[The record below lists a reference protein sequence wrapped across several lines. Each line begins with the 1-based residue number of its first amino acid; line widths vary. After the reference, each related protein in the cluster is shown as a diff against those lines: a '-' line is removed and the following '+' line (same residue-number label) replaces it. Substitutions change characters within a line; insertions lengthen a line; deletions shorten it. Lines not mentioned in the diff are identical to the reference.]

1 MTTAQG
7 NFSESEY
14 QLNTSLAEA
23 NTIRVYSFA
32 KSTGELVQLQIDFV
46 VNGKPTTVIV
56 SESITY
62 NEPLTAEALSEKDL
76 SQISFQTATAPAT
89 SKSHPLIGISADKAA
104 KIILQAMKEWD
115 EEILGTA
122 MHYYKG
128 DVMKV
133 VESRYRGLEVKSIEK
148 SVSSGLYPG
157 RFVKCKVVLADGSA
171 KVYGVVAGDSDGGV
185 VKVLKVTP
193 DMIFETVTTVAPATK
208 GAKIAI
214 DSSEKVTASAPASG
228 KFGAIMV
235 DNRGAAAGGLV
246 EISFEN

>member
-1 MTTAQG
+1 MFNLIYRDGAPENTGHYEGIPTDATTGFKVGQA
-7 NFSESEY
+7 
-14 QLNTSLAEA
+14 
-23 NTIRVYSFA
+23 VH
-32 KSTGELVQLQIDFV
+32 LVS
-46 VNGKPTTVIV
+46 GK
-56 SESITY
+56 
-62 NEPLTAEALSEKDL
+62 A
-76 SQISFQTATAPAT
+76 
-89 SKSHPLIGISADKAA
+89 
-104 KIILQAMKEWD
+104 
-115 EEILGTA
+115 
-122 MHYYKG
+122 
-128 DVMKV
+128 
-133 VESRYRGLEVKSIEK
+133 
-148 SVSSGLYPG
+148 
-157 RFVKCKVVLADGSA
+157 VLADGSA